1 MGLCVDV
8 KSLASISNLSG
19 NGPPIAPCITLVQT
33 DKPRSVLQHGAHH
46 CFKGVDV
53 STLNEIR
60 NDLIK
65 KKAMK
70 PDAASH
76 LGTMGFFPIVAQLL
90 KSILNLETSRIK
102 ELLQE
107 HCIEAE
113 WVKSEIM
120 ADGTADGTLLQDFLH
135 GQNAADG
142 SKDLSGE

>member
-1 MGLCVDV
+1 MARTIV
-8 KSLASISNLSG
+8 S
-19 NGPPIAPCITLVQT
+19 
-33 DKPRSVLQHGAHH
+33 
-46 CFKGVDV
+46 KGCDV

-65 KKAMK
+65 KKAME

-113 WVKSEIM
+113 WIKSEVM
-120 ADGTADGTLLQDFLH
+120 TDGTAFPQPGFFLSQQSFSAP
-135 GQNAADG
+135 GF
-142 SKDLSGE
+142 